1 MLRDSLKLRESV
13 LGREKY
19 FWVSG
24 DFKRPVI
31 SGGGVRLMVGSP
43 EGPPLITIFRVP
55 DPDLSRVANE
65 IGHF

>member
-31 SGGGVRLMVGSP
+31 SGGGGVRLMVGSP
-43 EGPPLITIFRVP
+43 EGPPLITIFRVQP
-55 DPDLSRVANE
+55 KSE
-65 IGHF
+65 ICRPGVQVK